1 MSWSS
6 LPRGYDKA
14 DCIPMNPFQN
24 ETFKH
29 ASERLTKK
37 KKNEKRI
44 LKGREKSFAKRK
56 KITEELLSQS

>member
-37 KKNEKRI
+37 KYKNRV
-44 LKGREKSFAKRK
+44 LKGGAKSFAKRK
-56 KITEELLSQS
+56 KVTEELLAQL

>member
-1 MSWSS
+1 
-6 LPRGYDKA
+6 
-14 DCIPMNPFQN
+14 MNPFQN

-56 KITEELLSQS
+56 KVTEELLAQL